1 MCPDGVTSGLVDI
14 NGVLVLLTELLELL
28 ESLDVELDDGKGDSE
43 TVLLT
48 IAEGDWVMCPD
59 RVTSGLEDINGV
71 LLIEPLVEPLDVE
84 LDEVDPEIVLLLVT
98 VDE

>member
-1 MCPDGVTSGLVDI
+1 
-14 NGVLVLLTELLELL
+14 
-28 ESLDVELDDGKGDSE
+28 
-43 TVLLT
+43 
-48 IAEGDWVMCPD
+48 MCPD